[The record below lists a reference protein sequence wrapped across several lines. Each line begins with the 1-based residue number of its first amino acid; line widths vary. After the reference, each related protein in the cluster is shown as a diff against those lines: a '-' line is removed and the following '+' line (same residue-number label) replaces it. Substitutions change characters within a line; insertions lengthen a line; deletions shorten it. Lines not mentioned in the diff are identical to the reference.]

1 MNTKTLGLCIA
12 AAVLLV
18 GACGTQPA
26 SREATPASGGTQVKL
41 VALTFDDGPDPVMT
55 PRVLDKLEKYGV
67 KATFFLIGQLV
78 NDRTKPV
85 LDRMVA
91 MGCEFGNHSWEWESL
106 NNKTAEEI
114 RESVEKT
121 SKVIEQYT
129 GQRPR
134 FFRPPNLAVSD
145 TMYEVID
152 LPFASG
158 ILAFDWAGQN
168 TTAEQRAKNVL
179 DAVRDGAIILMH
191 DVQPEPHPTPEALD
205 IIIPELLSQGYEFV
219 TLSELFERKAVDPR
233 SKTHDMWVFVE

>member
-1 MNTKTLGLCIA
+1 MDTKILGVCI

-26 SREATPASGGTQVKL
+26 PREATPTSGGTQVKL

-55 PRVLDKLEKYGV
+55 PRVLDKLETYGV
-67 KATFFLIGQLV
+67 KATFFVIGQLV
-78 NDRTKPV
+78 NERTTPV
-85 LDRMVA
+85 LERIVR
-91 MGCEFGNHSWEWESL
+91 MGCEIGNHSWGWESM
-106 NNKTAEEI
+106 NTMPPEEI
-114 RESVEKT
+114 EESVDKTTKAIEKYAGT
-121 SKVIEQYT
+121 T
-129 GQRPR
+129 PR

-168 TTAEQRAKNVL
+168 TTAEQRAKHVL

-205 IIIPELLSQGYEFV
+205 IIIPELLAQGYEFV
-219 TLSELFERKAVDPR
+219 TLSELFERKGIDPR